1 MKTRKYYSCLF
12 FGKKDDYY
20 SINAIKFLKKKFFKV
35 RSILS
40 ENKIGEK
47 IDTKYLKD
55 DKKYD
60 YLFSFK
66 TKIIIP
72 KKLLGKIK
80 LYSINFHNCLSR
92 YPGSGGNF
100 MSLLNNEKFSGITVH
115 LIDEF
120 VDNGK
125 IFYIKKIRIK
135 KKDNIKSLLRKINKE
150 QFRVFKF
157 IVSNLRNK
165 WLSRS
170 LAHNQYSWG
179 KKKYRMTDINKLREI
194 RIDLVKNDIRKIKN
208 IIKASYP
215 SQYPPYIK
223 LLGFK
228 FFLK

>member
-1 MKTRKYYSCLF
+1 MKPRKYYSCLF
-12 FGKKDDYY
+12 LGKKDDYY
-20 SINAIKFLKKKFFKV
+20 SINAINFLKKNFFKV

-55 DKKYD
+55 DRKYD
-60 YLFSFK
+60 YLFCFK

-72 KKLLGKIK
+72 KKLIGKVK
-80 LYSINFHNCLSR
+80 LYSINFHNCSSK

-135 KKDNIKSLLRKINKE
+135 RKDNIKSLLKKINKE
-150 QFRVFKF
+150 QFLVFKF
-157 IVSNLRNK
+157 VVRNLRNT
-165 WLSRS
+165 WLPRS
-170 LAHNQYSWG
+170 LLQNEYFWD
-179 KKKYRMTDINKLREI
+179 KKKYRMTNINKLREI
-194 RIDLVKNDIRKIKN
+194 RINLEKNDIKKIKN

-215 SQYPPYIK
+215 SQYPPYIN

>member
-1 MKTRKYYSCLF
+1 MKLKKHYSCLF

-20 SINAIKFLKKKFFKV
+20 SIKAINFLKKNFFKV
-35 RSILS
+35 RAILS

-60 YLFSFK
+60 YLFCFK

-80 LYSINFHNCLSR
+80 LYSINFHNCLSK

-125 IFYIKKIRIK
+125 ILYIKKIRIK
-135 KKDNIKSLLRKINKE
+135 KKDNIKSLLKKINKE

-157 IVSNLRNK
+157 LVSNLRNK

-170 LAHNQYSWG
+170 LRQNKYSWG

-194 RIDLVKNDIRKIKN
+194 RINLAKNDIRKIKN

-215 SQYPPYIK
+215 SQYPPYIN